1 MRDPAEGKKQTVPDK
16 YRRIRDQWKRAARS
30 WAAIHYGL
38 GGLAVLLSGLAAASP
53 TLLQG
58 SSLQWITGLAAAL
71 MALVTAWAPAKKMK
85 AYNLAL
91 NSIESACRRYE
102 YEDPGNDL
110 KHLNDAVDEG
120 EKIIATE

>member
-1 MRDPAEGKKQTVPDK
+1 MEAGGEELGSNSL
-16 YRRIRDQWKRAARS
+16 RS
-30 WAAIHYGL
+30 RGPSCPFVRF
-38 GGLAVLLSGLAAASP
+38 GGCEP
-53 TLLQG
+53 Y
-58 SSLQWITGLAAAL
+58 SLEWITGLAAAL